1 MLFFEILKLGEK
13 MMLKYLTN
21 KNAASRTSHC
31 KFVTKELSKTI
42 ILRTKLRNQFLRK
55 RTLESRTNYNELGV
69 SVKV

>member
-1 MLFFEILKLGEK
+1 

-42 ILRTKLRNQFLRK
+42 SRTKLRNQFLRK